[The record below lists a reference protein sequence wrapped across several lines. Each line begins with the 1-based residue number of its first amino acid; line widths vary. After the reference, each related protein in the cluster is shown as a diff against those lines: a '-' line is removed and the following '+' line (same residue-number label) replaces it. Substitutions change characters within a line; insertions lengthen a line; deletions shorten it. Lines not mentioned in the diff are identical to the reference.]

1 MSPLSICYISKKIL
15 GLIKN
20 WLRPNLKELTWSRKE
35 CLCLAFKV
43 LQILAQPVFLFC
55 LSPRGLSMFTSQA
68 LRTWCSS
75 HLEYPSL
82 SHLIWFTS
90 AFPLAVTTSMFFL
103 GNSSLFFLS
112 RTNPAIIHLVSP
124 PRHLSRIWFPTCLYD
139 YLTDV
144 CLPLCELREDRGL
157 CSGYTDVHCIAVHSS
172 VSRCSWNIQ

>member
-1 MSPLSICYISKKIL
+1 MSPLSICYISKKNL

-20 WLRPNLKELTWSRKE
+20 WLRPNLKERTWSRKE

-43 LQILAQPVFLFC
+43 LQILPNPSFSSVYLPGA
-55 LSPRGLSMFTSQA
+55 SPCSRSQA

-103 GNSSLFFLS
+103 ENSSLFFLS

-139 YLTDV
+139 YLIDV
-144 CLPLCELREDRGL
+144 CLPLC
-157 CSGYTDVHCIAVHSS
+157 TVSS
-172 VSRCSWNIQ
+172 MRTEGCVLVTQTFTV

>member
-1 MSPLSICYISKKIL
+1 MISHDLERNVSAWHLKSYKSWPNPSFSSVYLPGASPC
-15 GLIKN
+15 
-20 WLRPNLKELTWSRKE
+20 SR
-35 CLCLAFKV
+35 
-43 LQILAQPVFLFC
+43 
-55 LSPRGLSMFTSQA
+55 SQA

-103 GNSSLFFLS
+103 GNSLFFLS